1 MNWFITRVYDI
12 IEDDTSQEL
21 DFEMPIHGISV
32 LNDNGEDLVIKVFL
46 DNSNEIKEVSFT
58 IKPDE
63 AFEEV
68 FYSPFKKMQIESLGS
83 YRIIL
88 RV

>member
-12 IEDDTSQEL
+12 IEDDVSQEL
-21 DFEMPIHGISV
+21 VFDLPIYGLSIV
-32 LNDNGEDLVIKVFL
+32 NDNGEDLVIKVFL
-46 DNSNEIKEVSFT
+46 DNSNEIKEISFT

-63 AFEEV
+63 SFEEV

-83 YRIIL
+83 YRMIL